1 MTITPSRIFL
11 DTNIYIIGAA
21 DPHSYESR
29 LLEWVGFV
37 EKKID
42 SVEVVVSEELFAQIL
57 RVAKRLQNKD
67 WGGELLGRIWQNL
80 NIYYVLLELNEFSR
94 VEALGVI
101 PREDVG
107 VYLTAKIGKAE
118 CFISANHK
126 LISALVKQT
135 GEFECLT
142 PEEFVKQ
149 YVG

>member
-1 MTITPSRIFL
+1 MIVTPLRIFL
-11 DTNIYIIGAA
+11 DTNVYIIGAA
-21 DPHSYESR
+21 DRSSYESQ
-29 LLEWVGFV
+29 LLEWIGFR
-37 EKKID
+37 EKKINA
-42 SVEVVVSEELFAQIL
+42 VEVVVSEELFAQIL
-57 RVAKRLQNKD
+57 RVARRLQNKD

-80 NIYYVLLELNEFSR
+80 NICYVLLDWDEFSR
-94 VEALGVI
+94 VQALGVI
-101 PREDVG
+101 PREDIG
-107 VYLTAKIGKAE
+107 VYLTAKTGKAE